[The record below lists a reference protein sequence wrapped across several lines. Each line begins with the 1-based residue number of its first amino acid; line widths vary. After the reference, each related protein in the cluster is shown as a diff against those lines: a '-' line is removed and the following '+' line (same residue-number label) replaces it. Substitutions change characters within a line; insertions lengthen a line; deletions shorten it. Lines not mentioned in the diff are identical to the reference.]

1 MKYFRESLTIAAFAI
16 GVMGASIEE
25 TRAINHPIT
34 EKSEDVSNTR
44 IQPVTVL
51 MVNSQ
56 QQNLIGT
63 VTAIDTANGKIIVKT
78 DAGNSVTF
86 STNDRTTVRRLP
98 PGQTSIANAEK
109 ITLAD
114 IKVSDRVLVPG
125 GVADVQTAARQVI
138 VMASEAIAA
147 KRDQDKSEWQTR
159 GINGRITAL
168 NQEKKEITV
177 QARGGS
183 GAEII
188 TVKAPGNAK
197 ILRYAPDSLRS
208 TDAKA
213 GAFTDF
219 RVGDQIRIL
228 GSRSADGKTV
238 TAEEIVSGTVARAFG
253 TITDINT
260 KANEITIK
268 NSQTGQTFTV
278 VLGKNSVVK
287 RLPAEVAQNLAQRRE
302 RRQQRR
308 QTQAESTGAQTENQ
322 GQRRRERRNG
332 ENRERRPADANNAQR
347 PRGGLQQMLE
357 AQPAITIADLK
368 KGDALMVTGTQGAD
382 ASRLTAVNI
391 ISGDAEL
398 MQLMQR
404 SQGGRNGNMSP
415 GLPGN
420 VGGGNVSDDDEP

>member
-1 MKYFRESLTIAAFAI
+1 MTMNCFRVSLTIAVFAV
-16 GVMGASIEE
+16 GVTGASIGEV
-25 TRAINHPIT
+25 RAFNHPIA
-34 EKSEDVSNTR
+34 EKSEDVSSTR
-44 IQPVTVL
+44 IQPVTAL

-86 STNDRTTVRRLP
+86 STNDKTTVRRLP

-114 IKVSDRVLVPG
+114 IKVGDRVLVPG
-125 GVADVQTAARQVI
+125 GAADVQTAARQII

-147 KRDQDKSEWQTR
+147 KRDQDRSEWQTR

-177 QARGGS
+177 QARG
-183 GAEII
+183 AEII

-208 TDAKA
+208 TDART
-213 GAFTDF
+213 GVFTDL

-238 TAEEIVSGTVARAFG
+238 TAEEIVSGTVTRAFG

-332 ENRERRPADANNAQR
+332 ENRERRPANAGDAQR

>member
-1 MKYFRESLTIAAFAI
+1 MMCFRVSLTIAAFALGI
-16 GVMGASIEE
+16 VGASIGEA
-25 TRAINHPIT
+25 RAFNHPIA
-34 EKSEDVSNTR
+34 EKSENVSNTQ
-44 IQPVTVL
+44 IQPVAAL
-51 MVNSQ
+51 MVNPQ

-86 STNDRTTVRRLP
+86 STNDKTTVRRLS

-125 GVADVQTAARQVI
+125 GAADVQTSARQII

-147 KRDQDKSEWQTR
+147 KRDQDRSEWQTR

-177 QARGGS
+177 QARGG
-183 GAEII
+183 AEII

-208 TDAKA
+208 TDART
-213 GAFTDF
+213 GAFTDL

-228 GSRSADGKTV
+228 GNRSADGKTV

-308 QTQAESTGAQTENQ
+308 QTQAESTGVQTENQ

-332 ENRERRPADANNAQR
+332 ENRERRSADANNAQR

>member
-1 MKYFRESLTIAAFAI
+1 MNCFRVSVTIAVFAF
-16 GVMGASIEE
+16 GVTGALVGEA
-25 TRAINHPIT
+25 RAFNHPIA
-34 EKSEDVSNTR
+34 EKSNDAGKTQ
-44 IQPVTVL
+44 IQSVTAL
-51 MVNSQ
+51 MVNPQ

-78 DAGNSVTF
+78 DAGSSVAF
-86 STNDRTTVRRLP
+86 STNDKTTVRRLP

-125 GVADVQTAARQVI
+125 GAADIQTAVRQVI

-177 QARGGS
+177 QARGG
-183 GAEII
+183 AEII

-208 TDAKA
+208 TDART
-213 GAFTDF
+213 GVFTDM

-228 GSRSADGKTV
+228 GNRSADGKTV
-238 TAEEIVSGTVARAFG
+238 TAEEIVSGTVTRAFG
-253 TITDINT
+253 TITDIN
-260 KANEITIK
+260 KAANEIIIK

-287 RLPAEVAQNLAQRRE
+287 RLPAEVAQNLSQRRE

-332 ENRERRPADANNAQR
+332 ENRERRSADAGDAQR

-420 VGGGNVSDDDEP
+420 VGGGNVPNDDEP

>member
-25 TRAINHPIT
+25 PPAINHPIT
-34 EKSEDVSNTR
+34 EKSNNASSTR
-44 IQPVTVL
+44 IQPVPALTV
-51 MVNSQ
+51 NPQ

-86 STNDRTTVRRLP
+86 STNDKTTVRRLP

-114 IKVSDRVLVPG
+114 IKVGDRVLVPG
-125 GVADVQTAARQVI
+125 GAADVQTAARQVI

-147 KRDQDKSEWQTR
+147 KRDQDRSEWQTR

-177 QARGGS
+177 QARG
-183 GAEII
+183 AEII

-208 TDAKA
+208 TDART
-213 GAFTDF
+213 GAFTDL

-228 GSRSADGKTV
+228 GNRSADGKTV

-278 VLGKNSVVK
+278 VIGKNSVVK
-287 RLPAEVAQNLAQRRE
+287 RLPAEVAQNLTQRRE

-308 QTQAESTGAQTENQ
+308 QTQAESTGVQTENQ

-332 ENRERRPADANNAQR
+332 ENRERRSANAGDAQR

-398 MQLMQR
+398 MQLIQR

>member
-1 MKYFRESLTIAAFAI
+1 MKYFRVSVTIAAFAVGI
-16 GVMGASIEE
+16 MGASIGEA
-25 TRAINHPIT
+25 RAFNHPIA
-34 EKSEDVSNTR
+34 EKSNDASNTQ
-44 IQPVTVL
+44 IQPVTAL
-51 MVNSQ
+51 MANSQ

-63 VTAIDTANGKIIVKT
+63 VTTIDTANGKIIVKT
-78 DAGNSVTF
+78 DAGSSVTF
-86 STNDRTTVRRLP
+86 STNDKTAVRRLP

-114 IKVSDRVLVPG
+114 IKVGDRVLVPG
-125 GVADVQTAARQVI
+125 GVADVQTAVRQVI

-147 KRDQDKSEWQTR
+147 KRDQDRSEWQTR

-177 QARGGS
+177 QARGG
-183 GAEII
+183 AEII

-208 TDAKA
+208 TDART
-213 GAFTDF
+213 GAFTDL
-219 RVGDQIRIL
+219 RIGDQIRIL

-238 TAEEIVSGTVARAFG
+238 TAEEIVSGTVTRAFG
-253 TITDINT
+253 TITDINA

-308 QTQAESTGAQTENQ
+308 QAQAESTGAQTENQ

-332 ENRERRPADANNAQR
+332 ENRERRPADASSDAQR

-420 VGGGNVSDDDEP
+420 IGGGNVSDDDEP

>member
-44 IQPVTVL
+44 IQPVTAL
-51 MVNSQ
+51 MANSQ

-63 VTAIDTANGKIIVKT
+63 VTTIDTANGKIIVKT
-78 DAGNSVTF
+78 DAGSSVTF
-86 STNDRTTVRRLP
+86 STNDKTAVRRLP

-114 IKVSDRVLVPG
+114 IKVGDRVLVPG
-125 GVADVQTAARQVI
+125 GVADVQTAVRQVI

-147 KRDQDKSEWQTR
+147 KRDQDRSEWQTR

-177 QARGGS
+177 QARGG
-183 GAEII
+183 AEII

-208 TDAKA
+208 TDART
-213 GAFTDF
+213 GAFTDL
-219 RVGDQIRIL
+219 RIGDQIRIL
-228 GSRSADGKTV
+228 GSRSADGKIV

-308 QTQAESTGAQTENQ
+308 QAQAESTGAQTENQ

-332 ENRERRPADANNAQR
+332 ENRERRPAVAGDAQR

-391 ISGDAEL
+391 ISGDADL

-415 GLPGN
+415 
-420 VGGGNVSDDDEP
+420 

>member
-34 EKSEDVSNTR
+34 EKSEDVSNTG
-44 IQPVTVL
+44 IQPVAALT
-51 MVNSQ
+51 VNSQ

-86 STNDRTTVRRLP
+86 STNDKTAVRRLP

-114 IKVSDRVLVPG
+114 IKVRDRVLVPG
-125 GVADVQTAARQVI
+125 GAADVQTAARQVI

-147 KRDQDKSEWQTR
+147 KRDQDRSEWQTR

-177 QARGGS
+177 QARGG
-183 GAEII
+183 AEII

-208 TDAKA
+208 TDAKT
-213 GAFTDF
+213 GAFTDL

-228 GSRSADGKTV
+228 GNRSADGKTV
-238 TAEEIVSGTVARAFG
+238 TAEEIVSGTVTRAFG

-268 NSQTGQTFTV
+268 NSQNGQTFTV

-308 QTQAESTGAQTENQ
+308 QTQAESTGVQTENQ
-322 GQRRRERRNG
+322 GQRRGERRNG
-332 ENRERRPADANNAQR
+332 ENRERRSADAGGAQR

-368 KGDALMVTGTQGAD
+368 KGDALMVTGTEGAD

-391 ISGDAEL
+391 ISGDVEL
-398 MQLMQR
+398 MQLVQR

>member
-34 EKSEDVSNTR
+34 EKSNNTSNTE

-51 MVNSQ
+51 MVNPQ

-63 VTAIDTANGKIIVKT
+63 VTAIDMANGKIIVKT

-86 STNDRTTVRRLP
+86 STNDKTAVRRLQ

-109 ITLAD
+109 ITLAA
-114 IKVSDRVLVPG
+114 IKVGDRVLVPG
-125 GVADVQTAARQVI
+125 GAADAQTAARQVI

-147 KRDQDKSEWQTR
+147 KRDQDRSEWQTR

-177 QARGGS
+177 QARG
-183 GAEII
+183 AEII

-208 TDAKA
+208 TDART
-213 GAFTDF
+213 GAFTDL
-219 RVGDQIRIL
+219 RIGDQIRIL
-228 GSRSADGKTV
+228 GNRSADGKIV

-278 VLGKNSVVK
+278 VIGKNSVVK

-332 ENRERRPADANNAQR
+332 ENRERRPADASSDAQR

-382 ASRLTAVNI
+382 ASRLIAVNI

-404 SQGGRNGNMSP
+404 TQRGRNGNMSP

>member
-1 MKYFRESLTIAAFAI
+1 MKYCRESLTIAAFAI
-16 GVMGASIEE
+16 GVTGASIEE

-34 EKSEDVSNTR
+34 EKSNNASNIQ
-44 IQPVTVL
+44 IQPVTAL

-63 VTAIDTANGKIIVKT
+63 VTAIDMANGKIIVKT

-86 STNDRTTVRRLP
+86 STNDKTTVRRLP

-114 IKVSDRVLVPG
+114 IKVGDRVLVPG

-147 KRDQDKSEWQTR
+147 KRDQDRSEWQTR

-177 QARGGS
+177 QSRGG

-188 TVKAPGNAK
+188 TVKAPGNVK

-208 TDAKA
+208 TDART
-213 GAFTDF
+213 GAFTDL

-238 TAEEIVSGTVARAFG
+238 TAEEIVSGTVTRAFG

-332 ENRERRPADANNAQR
+332 ENRERRSADAGDAQR

-368 KGDALMVTGTQGAD
+368 KGDALMVTGTQGAN

-391 ISGDAEL
+391 ISGDVEL